1 MIDPQPPIACSLD
14 AGDFRD
20 RLAWIAAVN
29 RDHLVSERRDGQRLV
44 LTYRPDALQSVRDLV
59 AKESACC
66 AFLAFDLTERA
77 DVVRLTVSVPDEVLD
92 HADELLAPFRSGAVH
107 PGSDDAPLKY
117 CGACP

>member
-1 MIDPQPPIACSLD
+1 MTDPQPPIACSLD

-29 RDHLVSERRDGQRLV
+29 RDHLVDARRDGRRLV
-44 LTYRPDALQSVRDLV
+44 LTYRPDAAPRVRDLV

-66 AFLAFDLTERA
+66 AFLAFDLAEEA
-77 DVVRLTVSVPDEVLD
+77 DAVRLTVSIPDEALD
-92 HADELLAPFRSGAVH
+92 HADALLAPFRSGAVH
-107 PGSDDAPLKY
+107 PGSDDAPLKS